1 MKNKKNAFTLA
12 ESSTHAALSQTKVKS
27 AFTLSEVLITLGII
41 GVVAAL
47 TIPNLIY
54 DYKAKQLRSKFF
66 RTYSVIQQVFKDME
80 AEGDSGDPFT
90 YPSATFYK
98 TFGQYL
104 TGATDC
110 KNKSAKENCYKHSNQ
125 GEKKYRTFSGATFDG
140 SDGYFDEGQ
149 LLLQDGTLLL
159 FEQWNGGEND
169 YHCFI
174 AADLNGINNPPN
186 IFGYDVFVFQFL
198 DGEIVPI
205 GYKNTGFINNPL
217 TDLSKLCNKESNA
230 NLNGWGCAQLAATD
244 SEYFKKVVRMKF

>member
-1 MKNKKNAFTLA
+1 MKNTNKGFTLA
-12 ESSTHAALSQTKVKS
+12 
-27 AFTLSEVLITLGII
+27 EVLITLGIVGI
-41 GVVAAL
+41 VAAITL
-47 TIPNLIY
+47 PNLIY
-54 DYKAKQLRSKFF
+54 DYKAKQLKSKFYK
-66 RTYSVIQQVFKDME
+66 TYSIIQQVFKDME

-98 TFGQYL
+98 VFGKYL

-110 KNKSAKENCYKHSNQ
+110 KNKTDKENCYQHSNI
-125 GEKKYRTFSGATFDG
+125 GNKKYRTFSGETFNG
-140 SDGYFDEGQ
+140 SAGLFDEGQ

-159 FEQWNGGEND
+159 FEQYNGGRSD

-198 DGEIVPI
+198 DGEIVPV
-205 GYKNTGFINNPL
+205 GYKNTGGITWPL
-217 TDLSKLCNKESNA
+217 TDLSKTCNETSNN

-244 SEYFKKVVRMKF
+244 ADYFKKIVRRKF

>member
-1 MKNKKNAFTLA
+1 MRNKNNAFTLA
-12 ESSTHAALSQTKVKS
+12 
-27 AFTLSEVLITLGII
+27 EVLITLGII

-54 DYKAKQLRSKFF
+54 DYKAKQLKSKFF
-66 RTYSVIQQVFKDME
+66 KTYSIIQQVFKDME
-80 AEGDSGDPFT
+80 ANGDSGDPFT
-90 YPSATFYK
+90 YPSAMFYK

-104 TGATDC
+104 TGTTDC
-110 KNKSAKENCYKHSNQ
+110 QGKDEKQNCYKAYNI
-125 GEKKYRTFSGATFDG
+125 GDKKYRTLSGQIFNG
-140 SDGYFDEGQ
+140 SGYFDEGE

-159 FEQWNGGEND
+159 FEQYNGGGNN

-198 DGEIVPI
+198 DGEIVPV
-205 GYKNTGFINNPL
+205 GYKNTGLVYKPL
-217 TDLSKLCNKESNA
+217 TDLTKTCNKQSTDNH
-230 NLNGWGCAQLAATD
+230 NGWGCAQLAATD

>member
-1 MKNKKNAFTLA
+1 MINKKNAFTLA

-27 AFTLSEVLITLGII
+27 AFTLSEILITLGII

-110 KNKSAKENCYKHSNQ
+110 KNKSAKENCYKHSNH
-125 GEKKYRTFSGATFDG
+125 GEKNTEPFQVQHLMAVMDILTKDNCCYKTERFYYLNNGMEVKTAITA
-140 SDGYFDEGQ
+140 
-149 LLLQDGTLLL
+149 LLQ
-159 FEQWNGGEND
+159 Q
-169 YHCFI
+169 I
-174 AADLNGINNPPN
+174 
-186 IFGYDVFVFQFL
+186 
-198 DGEIVPI
+198 
-205 GYKNTGFINNPL
+205 
-217 TDLSKLCNKESNA
+217 
-230 NLNGWGCAQLAATD
+230 
-244 SEYFKKVVRMKF
+244 

>member
-1 MKNKKNAFTLA
+1 MKNKKNSFTSAEGATPPTKVKLAFTLA
-12 ESSTHAALSQTKVKS
+12 
-27 AFTLSEVLITLGII
+27 EVLITLGII

-54 DYKAKQLRSKFF
+54 DYKAKQLKSKFF
-66 RTYSVIQQVFKDME
+66 KTYSIIQQVFKDME

-110 KNKSAKENCYKHSNQ
+110 RGKNEKQNCYQAYNIGS
-125 GEKKYRTFSGATFDG
+125 KKYRTLSGQIFNG
-140 SDGYFDEGQ
+140 SGYFDEGQ

-198 DGEIVPI
+198 DGEIVPS
-205 GYKNTGFINNPL
+205 GYKNTGFINYPL
-217 TDLSKLCNKESNA
+217 TDLSKWCNKESNK